1 MYLIYINGVPE
12 NEEFDNFEKV
22 KNYLLKKYKSEDA
35 WKKNIITRIYFREI
49 FKEKDL
55 TFINIIKVNNNTGKL
70 EDHSSKSS
78 KARWKITLKY
88 KDIFNLSV
96 KIFDKQQMKTVYILW
111 DEIRKFTKLD
121 LDKEIK
127 NLNFQVINNCGKQT
141 QHSRLVEF
149 FSDVNNC
156 GIIWKYSELNSEME
170 KKKIKLE
177 GRGIEGERP
186 REFRYMMGYEFITS
200 EKDRNIPE
208 ACCKVI
214 SPFPTKIRNER
225 RSADLDLEKK
235 DWSETV
241 EILKKNILQLRCIF
255 CGRFENETN
264 RIGQKT
270 KFQKGHLTSHLS
282 GGDVSKKNIIEIC
295 QYCNT
300 FLSNYFDIELEGF
313 KLSVNPFKA
322 VEKSSRKIKI
332 DILKQLITKNFESN
346 EIKKILDDILKK
358 I

>member
-12 NEEFDNFEKV
+12 NEEFDTFEKV
-22 KNYLLKKYKSEDA
+22 KNYLLTKYKSEEA
-35 WKKNIITRIYFREI
+35 WKKNIITRIYFRETVI
-49 FKEKDL
+49 QKDL
-55 TFINIIKVNNNTGKL
+55 TTINIIKVNNNTGNL
-70 EDHSSKSS
+70 EDHTSQSS
-78 KARWKITLKY
+78 KARWVINFKY
-88 KDIFNLSV
+88 KNLFNISA
-96 KIFDKQQMKTVYILW
+96 KIFDKTQMKTVYIIW
-111 DEIRKFTKLD
+111 DEIVKLTKLD
-121 LDKEIK
+121 LDKEIQDI
-127 NLNFQVINNCGKQT
+127 NFQVINHCGEQT
-141 QHSRLVEF
+141 QHSRLIEF

-156 GIIWKYSELNSEME
+156 NKIWKYSELNEEME
-170 KKKIKLE
+170 KKNLKLV

-200 EKDRNIPE
+200 EKDRNVPE

-214 SPFPTKIRNER
+214 SPFPTKNRNER
-225 RSADLDLEKK
+225 RNADVDLTKK
-235 DWSETV
+235 DWSETLG
-241 EILKKNILQLRCIF
+241 ILNKNILQLRCVF

-282 GGDVSKKNIIEIC
+282 GGDVSEKNIIEIC

-300 FLSNYFDIELEGF
+300 FLSDYFDIELENF

-322 VEKSSRKIKI
+322 VEKSSKKIRTEV
-332 DILKQLITKNFESN
+332 LEQLITKNFKKE
-346 EIKKILDDILKK
+346 EIQKILDSILKK